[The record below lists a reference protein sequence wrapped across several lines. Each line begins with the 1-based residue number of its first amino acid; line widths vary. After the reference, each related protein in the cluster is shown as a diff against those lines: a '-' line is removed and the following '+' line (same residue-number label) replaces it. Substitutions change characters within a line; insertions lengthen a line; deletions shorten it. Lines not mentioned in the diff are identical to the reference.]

1 MTHVTPLE
9 YLYVF
14 ALASLVTLVLTPLA
28 LRFAV
33 RRSLLD
39 HPNAIKAQANPVPYF
54 GGAAIVAAFSIVVG
68 AAAVLRDPA
77 SGPGQV
83 LAVLGLAVALAA
95 VGLIDDLRGL
105 SPWARLAAEA
115 AAGVAVWWWEVA
127 RIGVLGDDT
136 LNLVLTVLW
145 VVGVTNAFNLL
156 DNMDGL
162 SAGVAGIAAVFLFVL
177 AQQNGQFLVATLA
190 LALAGCATGFLR
202 SNFHPA
208 RIYMGDAGALFLG
221 FVLAVLALKLDY
233 PEHARETSVPVPIL
247 LLGVPLIDTA
257 LVTANRL
264 LHHRSPLSGG
274 RDHISHRLVF
284 VGIPVPVAVV
294 LIYSA
299 AVSLGCIAVVISRI
313 DRVSA
318 LILIGWTSGFALL
331 AAVLLSR
338 IPVYATSRRRHLM
351 LQEVVKHEREPP
363 VPPTHPMEDDDTPWS
378 ASQ

>member
-9 YLYVF
+9 YIYVF

-39 HPNAIKAQANPVPYF
+39 HPNAIKAQSNPVPYF
-54 GGAAIVAAFSIVVG
+54 GGAAIVAGFSVVVG
-68 AAAVLRDPA
+68 AAAVLRDPE
-77 SGPGQV
+77 SGPGQL

-95 VGLIDDLRGL
+95 VGLVDDIRGL
-105 SPWARLAAEA
+105 SPWVRLAAEA
-115 AAGVAVWWWEVA
+115 AAGVGVWWGDVA
-127 RIGVLGDDT
+127 RIEVLQNDA
-136 LNLVLTVLW
+136 LNLVVTVVW
-145 VVGVTNAFNLL
+145 IVGVTNAFNLL

-177 AQQNGQFLVATLA
+177 AQQNGQFLVATLS
-190 LALAGCATGFLR
+190 LALAGCAVGFLR

-221 FVLAVLALKLDY
+221 FVLAVLAMKLDY
-233 PEHARETSVPVPIL
+233 PQHARETSLPVPII
-247 LLGVPLIDTA
+247 LLGVPLLDMA

-284 VGIPVPVAVV
+284 VGIPVPVAVA

-299 AVSLGCIAVVISRI
+299 AISLGCIALVISRI
-313 DRVSA
+313 DRASA
-318 LILIGWTSGFALL
+318 LILIGWTGSFTVL

-351 LQEVVKHEREPP
+351 LQEVVKHEHEPP
-363 VPPTHPMEDDDTPWS
+363 VPPTHQLEDDDEPSS
-378 ASQ
+378 AAQ